1 MSLNVSEVSAWYEGS
16 QDKTPVIHDITF
28 TLKSGRLCA
37 LVGVN
42 GAGKSTLFKALMEL
56 IPFSGSITWNG
67 QPFREA
73 RRRGLIGYVPQTE
86 AIDASFPLLVEDVVM
101 QGRYCHQGWFRVS
114 SQEDRTLVA
123 QALKRVG
130 LLELIDRPLSQ
141 LSGGQRKRV
150 FVARGIA
157 QKAELLLLDEP
168 FAGVDA
174 KSEAII
180 TQQLRLLA
188 EEGRTLLVSIHDIHS
203 ARENFQDCL
212 VINKTITAQGLASDV
227 LRSTELLAS
236 LGLSEHG
243 HIEEVPHA

>member
-67 QPFREA
+67 RPFREA

-101 QGRYCHQGWFRVS
+101 QGRYCHQGWFRIP

-123 QALKRVG
+123 QAL
-130 LLELIDRPLSQ
+130 
-141 LSGGQRKRV
+141 
-150 FVARGIA
+150 
-157 QKAELLLLDEP
+157 
-168 FAGVDA
+168 
-174 KSEAII
+174 
-180 TQQLRLLA
+180 
-188 EEGRTLLVSIHDIHS
+188 
-203 ARENFQDCL
+203 
-212 VINKTITAQGLASDV
+212 
-227 LRSTELLAS
+227 
-236 LGLSEHG
+236 GLSLI
-243 HIEEVPHA
+243 HISEPTRH